1 MDLDCARGVPEEH
14 GHLKM
19 PLNDPMMLTNNGPP
33 LLCLSEMAEWN
44 RLATL
49 PHSGLVEWRLMGHTM
64 VPVQQ
69 AWEVDWITT
78 VPPGTSSM
86 EMKMMRMRMPGM
98 DPPPTAS
105 KKRNAES
112 AFQGP
117 ATVLSQVANALIP
130 GAEVILRM
138 NAKGK

>member
-1 MDLDCARGVPEEH
+1 
-14 GHLKM
+14 
-19 PLNDPMMLTNNGPP
+19 
-33 LLCLSEMAEWN
+33 
-44 RLATL
+44 
-49 PHSGLVEWRLMGHTM
+49 M

-69 AWEVDWITT
+69 AFGGGLDNDCSTWDELYGDEDDENANAWNG
-78 VPPGTSSM
+78 PASS
-86 EMKMMRMRMPGM
+86 
-98 DPPPTAS
+98 TAS